1 VDLNT
6 VLREVETWTIDDQ
19 VQLVQRLWDRL
30 EDQGYEPELTDGQK
44 AELDRRLAA
53 YEENSDVGSSW
64 EKVKARLW
72 GGS

>member
-1 VDLNT
+1 
-6 VLREVETWTIDDQ
+6 
-19 VQLVQRLWDRL
+19 
-30 EDQGYEPELTDGQK
+30 LTDGQK

-64 EKVKARLW
+64 EEVKARLW